1 MATNAVRKCSI
12 CRTEAVLNTMRY
24 HIVASHE
31 CLGLAVGVGTW
42 VVVVTVHGKSANQ
55 GIY

>member
-1 MATNAVRKCSI
+1 MATNDVRKCSI